1 MRFKTIPWRWTH
13 LWLRSCC
20 WSSLQCCRQLLRRRE
35 LRQACS
41 GWRRGT
47 WRESSKYNH
56 SNVIVGSCAHCP
68 SPVQFLD
75 SLNISHRLGCLSNSS
90 QRLRRIRTH
99 NSNTFEKSYLHLT
112 NPFLIPTLPSPPV
125 WTSESNTHIGKPD
138 LVDPAKDLELFRKIF
153 TCRASI
159 YDLWEECC

>member
-35 LRQACS
+35 PRQACS

-56 SNVIVGSCAHCP
+56 SKCNCWVLCTLSTPI
-68 SPVQFLD
+68 QFLD

-90 QRLRRIRTH
+90 QRLRRSIQTH
-99 NSNTFEKSYLHLT
+99 LIKTICAS
-112 NPFLIPTLPSPPV
+112 PFLFPTLPSPPV

-138 LVDPAKDLELFRKIF
+138 LVGPAKELELFRKN
-153 TCRASI
+153 I
-159 YDLWEECC
+159 YMQGKYL